1 MVDQAS
7 RGARPVAARVVRR
20 EEFVLRVTGSLPSP
34 VCDDTIVPSE
44 FSVEVRR
51 ERHAAIV
58 VPRGELDI
66 ASAPALQAQLE
77 CVWQSGAEQVIVDL
91 REVEFMDSTGLAVII
106 SAHRHAQ
113 EAGRAFGV
121 VDGGEQVHKL
131 LSLTGAL
138 ATLNVATAPDKLL
151 HRRSQA

>member
-1 MVDQAS
+1 LRCATF
-7 RGARPVAARVVRR
+7 VVG
-20 EEFVLRVTGSLPSP
+20 VTGSVPFP

-51 ERHAAIV
+51 ERRAAIV
-58 VPRGELDI
+58 VPRGELDL

-77 CVWQSGAEQVIVDL
+77 CAWQSGAEQVIVDL

-106 SAHRHAQ
+106 GAHRHAQ

-138 ATLNVATAPDKLL
+138 ETLNVAAAPDELF
-151 HRRSQA
+151 HRRSQT